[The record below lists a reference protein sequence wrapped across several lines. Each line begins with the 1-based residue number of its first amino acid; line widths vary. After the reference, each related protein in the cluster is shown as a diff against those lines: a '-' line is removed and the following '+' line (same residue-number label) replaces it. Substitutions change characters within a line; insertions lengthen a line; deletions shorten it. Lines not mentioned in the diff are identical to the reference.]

1 MKKTFFKLLC
11 AIPFIGLAACES
23 NSELTTTTV
32 KELDLAKYVGSW
44 YEVAR
49 FDHRFERNLVGCK
62 AKYTINEDGTV
73 KVVNSGYKETLDGK
87 YKESEGKTRRP
98 DAAKPG
104 QLEVSFF
111 MGFYSEYNVMELAE
125 DYRYALVGSKSEDY
139 LWILSRTPQLD
150 PSDKDFLLRQ
160 ARARGYDTDRLIW
173 VEQRTD

>member
-49 FDHRFERNLVGCK
+49 FDHRFERDLVGCK

-73 KVVNSGYKETLDGK
+73 KVVNSGYKETLNGK
-87 YKESEGKTRRP
+87 YKESEGKARRP

-104 QLEVSFF
+104 QLEV
-111 MGFYSEYNVMELAE
+111 
-125 DYRYALVGSKSEDY
+125 
-139 LWILSRTPQLD
+139 
-150 PSDKDFLLRQ
+150 
-160 ARARGYDTDRLIW
+160 
-173 VEQRTD
+173 